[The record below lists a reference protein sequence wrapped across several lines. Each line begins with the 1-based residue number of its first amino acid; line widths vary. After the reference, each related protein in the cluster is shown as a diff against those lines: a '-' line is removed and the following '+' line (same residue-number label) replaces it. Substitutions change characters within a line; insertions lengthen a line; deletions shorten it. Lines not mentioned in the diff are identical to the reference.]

1 MTPAEAWRILADAE
15 LIHSAAAVSEA
26 IDRLAGEI
34 TARLRDADP
43 LVLTVMS
50 GAVVFAGRLLPKL
63 AFPLSCDYVHVT
75 RYGQA
80 TVGGDLTWLAE
91 ARTPVRDRTVLLLDD
106 ILDEGVTLA
115 AIKSRVLA
123 QGAHECVVAVL
134 SEKELGREKP
144 IRADFVG
151 LRLPDRYVF
160 GCGMDI
166 EGAWRNLPAIHA
178 LKA

>member
-80 TVGGDLTWLAE
+80 TVGGDLAWLAE

-123 QGAHECVVAVL
+123 QGARECVVAVL
-134 SEKELGREKP
+134 TEKELGREKP

>member
-63 AFPLSCDYVHVT
+63 AFPLSCDYVHLT

-123 QGAHECVVAVL
+123 QGARECVVAVL
-134 SEKELGREKP
+134 TEKELGREKP